1 MGDWKSSEDGV
12 TKDSEKKK
20 RPPMTGGVYTTKM
33 STTIHQP
40 KFEEKEYAKYKEM
53 KPIKQIVSKKYK
65 KIKPKQ

>member
-12 TKDSEKKK
+12 TKDSNKKK
-20 RPPMTGGVYTTKM
+20 RPPMTGGVYRTEM

-40 KFEEKEYAKYKEM
+40 KFKEM
-53 KPIKQIVSKKYK
+53 EYGDYKKIKPIKQIVNKKYK